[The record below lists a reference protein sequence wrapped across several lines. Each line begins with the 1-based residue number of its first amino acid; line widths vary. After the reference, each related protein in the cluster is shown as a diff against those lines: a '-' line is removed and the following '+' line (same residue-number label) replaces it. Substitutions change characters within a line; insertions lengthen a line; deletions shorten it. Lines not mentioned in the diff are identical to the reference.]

1 MDMRPKILIC
11 DDEDV
16 LRALVRA
23 SLQGGDY
30 DVVEASDGN
39 EAVEIATAER
49 PDLVLLDMMMPG
61 CSGVEVLRQLRADPD
76 LAETPVIMLTARTQ
90 ENDRAAAN
98 EAGATVFLP
107 KPFSP
112 AELARL
118 VDETLGAAG

>member
-1 MDMRPKILIC
+1 MRPKILIC

-16 LRALVRA
+16 LRALVCA
-23 SLQGGDY
+23 SLERGDY
-30 DVVEASDGN
+30 KVIEARDGN
-39 EAVEIATAER
+39 QAVEIAMAQR
-49 PDLVLLDMMMPG
+49 PNLILLDMMMPG
-61 CSGVEVLRQLRADPD
+61 CTGVEVLERLRADPV

-112 AELARL
+112 AELVRL
-118 VDETLGAAG
+118 VDETLGVAS